1 VTRIA
6 VIDYELCQP
15 DKCGL
20 PCIRFCPVNRT
31 KPYKAIEQ
39 SAERKGK
46 PVIYEELCI
55 ACGICVK
62 KCPYDAIRIVNLP
75 TELEEKLIHRY
86 GPNEFKLYGIP
97 SPIRGKVVGIIG
109 RNGIGKTTAIRILAG
124 ELIPNLGNYTEK
136 PSIEKV
142 IEKFRGTE
150 LYNYFSKLY
159 NKELRVIHKIQ
170 YVEVVPKYLRHGDV
184 ITILRKVDERG
195 LLNDVVEALNM
206 KKMLDRKVTN
216 LSGGELQKLVIAAA
230 LLRNGDVYIF
240 DEPTS
245 YLDIRER
252 LRLAQTLSEL
262 LPKNSYVLIVEHDL
276 TILDYV
282 SDYVVIAFGIP
293 GVYGM
298 FSKLYATGS
307 GINHYLEGYL
317 PAENMRIRNERIV
330 FHLHSVREEAEYL
343 EKTEIPI
350 VEWSYIR
357 KKLNGFRL
365 EVSEGR
371 AYRGE
376 VIGIIGPNAI
386 GKTTFI
392 KILAGIIQPDEGYTT
407 SPVLRVSYKPQY
419 LSREVLN
426 CSTVEECVKKV
437 NSEALDPGNWLFHE
451 VIQRLGLD
459 RLRKKSVT
467 TLSGGEL
474 QKLFVALALI
484 KDADVYLLDEPSA
497 HIDVEDQLSI
507 ARAIKRI
514 TRLRKA
520 VTFVVEHNLLLLDY
534 AVDRLIVFRGEP
546 EKYGHAL
553 SPNHVAQ
560 ALNEFL
566 KDLDI
571 TFRRDPQSGRPRM
584 NKPGSYLDRY
594 QKSIGEYFYSKE
606 RVVEGGNNQ

>member
-1 VTRIA
+1 MTRIA

-39 SAERKGK
+39 SVERKGK

-75 TELEEKLIHRY
+75 KELEENLIHRY

-97 SPIRGKVVGIIG
+97 PPIRGKVVGIIG

-124 ELIPNLGNYTEK
+124 ELIPNLGDYAKK
-136 PSIEKV
+136 PSIERV

-170 YVEVVPKYLRHGDV
+170 YIEVVPKYLRHGDV

-195 LLNDVVEALNM
+195 LLNDVVEVLNM
-206 KKMLDRKVTN
+206 RNMLDRKVTN

-230 LLRNGDVYIF
+230 LLRDGDVYIF

-252 LRLAQTLSEL
+252 LRLAQALSEL
-262 LPKNSYVLIVEHDL
+262 IPKNSYVLIVEHDL

-282 SDYVVIAFGIP
+282 SDYIVVAFGIP

-330 FHLHSVREEAEYL
+330 FHLHLVREEAEYL

-350 VEWSYIR
+350 VEWSFIR
-357 KKLNGFRL
+357 KKLNGFKL
-365 EVSEGR
+365 EVSEGK

-426 CSTVEECVKKV
+426 CLTVEECLKKV

-451 VIQRLGLD
+451 VVQRLGLD
-459 RLRKKSVT
+459 RLRKKSVA

-507 ARAIKRI
+507 ARTIKRI

-546 EKYGHAL
+546 EKYGYAL

-566 KDLDI
+566 KDLNI

-606 RVVEGGNNQ
+606 RVVEGSNNR

>member
-1 VTRIA
+1 MVRIA

-20 PCIRFCPVNRT
+20 PCIRFCPINRT

-75 TELEEKLIHRY
+75 QELEEKLIHRY

-97 SPIRGKVVGIIG
+97 TPVKGKVVGIIG

-124 ELIPNLGNYTEK
+124 ELIPNLGNYTQK
-136 PSIEKV
+136 PNIENV
-142 IEKFRGTE
+142 IDRFRGTE

-159 NKELRVIHKIQ
+159 SKKLRVIHKIQ
-170 YVEVVPKYLRHGDV
+170 YIEVVPKYLRHGDV

-195 LLNDVVEALNM
+195 LLNDVVEVLNM
-206 KKMLDRKVTN
+206 KNMLHRKIAN

-252 LRLAQTLSEL
+252 LRLAQALSEL
-262 LPKNSYVLIVEHDL
+262 IPKDSYVLIVEHDL

-282 SDYVVIAFGIP
+282 SDYVVVAFGTP

-317 PAENMRIRNERIV
+317 PAENMRIRNEKIV
-330 FHLHSVREEAEYL
+330 FHLHSAREETEYL

-350 VEWSYIR
+350 VEWSFIR
-357 KKLNGFRL
+357 KKLDGFEL
-365 EVSEGR
+365 EVTEGR

-407 SPVLRVSYKPQY
+407 SPALRVSYKPQY
-419 LSREVLN
+419 LSRDVLN
-426 CSTVEECVKKV
+426 CSTVEDCLKRV
-437 NSEALDPGNWLFHE
+437 NNEALDPASWIFHE

-459 RLRKKSVT
+459 RLRKKNVA

-484 KDADVYLLDEPSA
+484 READVYLLDEPSA
-497 HIDVEDQLSI
+497 HIDVEDQLSV

-546 EKYGHAL
+546 EKHGYAH
-553 SPNHVAQ
+553 SPNYVAQ

-566 KDLDI
+566 KDLNI

-594 QKSIGEYFYSKE
+594 QKSIGEYFYSRE
-606 RVVEGGNNQ
+606 HIVEK